1 VNRRR
6 ILYGCAVFAWL
17 AVLPPSGSADLLAAQ
32 GGAALRE
39 ALRDPASIFSGRSPG
54 ERGPGALTSSKPHL
68 STWQPSER
76 VLSPVLERPGT
87 AGPPAPAELPEQVAA
102 ALGPVGSP
110 AAGGPGGGIVPVPLP
125 IPGVPGSSGGIIP
138 PGGGGSSGGGSGGG
152 GSSGGNPPPPPPPPP
167 VVTAVPEPATWI
179 MMIAGVALIGLQ
191 LRRRRTTAASLG

>member
-1 VNRRR
+1 MSRRR
-6 ILYGCAVFAWL
+6 IIYGCAMFAWL
-17 AVLPPSGSADLLAAQ
+17 AVLPPSGSADQLAAQ
-32 GGAALRE
+32 GGAVLRE

-68 STWQPSER
+68 TTWQPSER

-87 AGPPAPAELPEQVAA
+87 AGQPAPAALPEQVAA
-102 ALGPVGSP
+102 ALGPGSSP
-110 AAGGPGGGIVPVPLP
+110 AAGGPGGGIAPVPLP
-125 IPGVPGSSGGIIP
+125 IPGFPGSSGGIIP
-138 PGGGGSSGGGSGGG
+138 PGGGGSSGGGGSGG
-152 GSSGGNPPPPPPPPP
+152 GSSGGGNPPPPPP